1 MITLYDLGPIK
12 TPKEWGMSP
21 FVRKVMF
28 TLNYKKLPFE
38 LIHLPLDELEPKA
51 KSLGALPTKHIDGSS
66 KYTVPII
73 HDSHTGKVLSDSF
86 PIAEYLDEA
95 YPDTPKVIPPGTRAL
110 QKIFIDTVLPKFGP
124 MVALY
129 LDRMIDYNASPVI
142 QVALAKRFGAFPAQ
156 LTDEQRAE
164 TWKKVEASFNELES
178 AYGTAGGVFV
188 SGDKPIFVDF
198 SLAALFAG
206 IKLSFG
212 EESEEWKRTSK
223 WIGGRVGK
231 VVEAAMKHERA

>member
-21 FVRKVMF
+21 FVRRVMF
-28 TLNYKKLPFE
+28 TLNYKKIPFE
-38 LIHLPLDELEPKA
+38 LIQLPLEELEPKA
-51 KSLGALPTKHIDGSS
+51 KSLGALPTKHITGPS

-73 HDSHTGKVLSDSF
+73 HDSRTGKVLSDSF
-86 PIAEYLDEA
+86 LIAEYLDEA
-95 YPDTPKVIPPGTRAL
+95 YPDTPKVFPPGTRAL
-110 QKIFIDTVLPKFGP
+110 QKVFNDAVLMKFAP
-124 MVALY
+124 LIALY
-129 LDRMIDYNASPVI
+129 LDRIIDYDASPVI
-142 QVALAKRFGAFPAQ
+142 QVALAERFGAFPPQ

-164 TWKKVEASFNELES
+164 AWKQVEASLNELES

-188 SGDKPIFVDF
+188 MGDKPVFADF
-198 SLAALFAG
+198 SLAGLFAN

-223 WIGGRVGK
+223 WIGGRFGK